1 MLSCWLDSEVIIH
14 PKTYDSPMI
23 WNSVDVKLWFAD
35 VKVIVV
41 NVFHQSLEC
50 WMVGF
55 PRFSHVLFFSRAS
68 HVWFCLGKVQGGV
81 PVSLAKLICNFIV
94 TMVRRIYG
102 WYIYTVLYLYGLQT
116 NKYHWGAPP
125 CRFYPL
131 YPTSTWKIKR
141 YQEKQM
147 HKVMFNDPQTA
158 HQIERK
164 AMFTAL
170 H

>member
-1 MLSCWLDSEVIIH
+1 
-14 PKTYDSPMI
+14 MI
-23 WNSVDVKLWFAD
+23 WNSVDVKLWFVD

-41 NVFHQSLEC
+41 NVFHQSFEC

-68 HVWFCLGKVQGGV
+68 HVWFWLGKVQGGV

-94 TMVRRIYG
+94 PMVRRFYG
-102 WYIYTVLYLYGLQT
+102 WYISTYMVYKPT
-116 NKYHWGAPP
+116 NVTEGHHLVGFIPFIPP
-125 CRFYPL
+125 ALGR
-131 YPTSTWKIKR
+131 SRDIKR
-141 YQEKQM
+141 NKCIRWCL
-147 HKVMFNDPQTA
+147 NDPETA
-158 HQIERK
+158 PQIERK